1 MKYCDLRISLF
12 LCFFHIHRHTFATT
26 VMLDNGAT
34 METLTSVLGH
44 RSIKNTQIYG
54 KITQRKVFNEM
65 VAIEKKIVSFTEMV

>member
-1 MKYCDLRISLF
+1 
-12 LCFFHIHRHTFATT
+12 
-26 VMLDNGAT
+26 MLDNGAT